1 MRNLKGYIVI
11 DLETTIMPYMKRKAS
26 PFTLENW
33 IVAGGYTAVGTVGK
47 NVGKVVGDY
56 FGTKRTASR
65 GWLKAL
71 LEEHHPKYLVGFN
84 FKFDLQWMLRFE
96 EDYEAYMAWIVDGG
110 ELWDTQIVEYL
121 LDNMVE
127 DSHMLSLDEVA
138 IRYGGE
144 LKIDE
149 VKAYWAKGI
158 STEFIPQQLLM
169 DYLIGRKE
177 EQGVRPGDIQ
187 NTEMIFRGQVL
198 TSRKRGN
205 LNTIRLNNGALVAT
219 TEMERNGLY
228 VDLNIAELEMRR
240 LQEEIAKAEVELKE
254 FYPKDMPFEM
264 NWNSVIHKSAIFFGG
279 DIPYVQKVPM
289 LDPAD
294 GQQMFV
300 QKTEVHYLLADG
312 TTVEVGEWEK
322 VMAEQGFYTP
332 ERVVNKSGKLA
343 GQAKTKQVKVNDLT
357 KPKFRNETFHV
368 HLPGYV
374 KPQPRW
380 KSKAYDNVY
389 STSKEVIEQI
399 ADAGLDIPFI
409 DHFVSLTKMQKD
421 LSTYYRVDEYDE
433 KVNEDTGET
442 ELVLK
447 KSTGMLILR
456 QEDGIVHHNI
466 QQTSTVTGRF
476 SHTAPNSGNLPR
488 EGTSNVKKMFT
499 SRFGPTGKIISSD
512 FRSLEVYAQ
521 AVLTGDKQLIAD
533 LLADI
538 DMHVMRLSIVENR
551 PYEELLVLAKGDK
564 KKGIKSVLEW
574 ERKRTDIKRFS
585 FQRAYGAGAAKIAGM
600 VKRDKETV
608 EGWIVADDARYSGIP
623 KWNEYV
629 AATVAK
635 HSVPSKTTIIHP
647 QAKMPLHLH
656 RGTYTTFD
664 GTTYSFLESA
674 APDFMVKKGVYQ
686 SFKPTELK
694 NYPVQG
700 LGAQWMK
707 AAMWIAVRMFYYYRN
722 FGGKG
727 LLNNTVHD
735 AVYADSDESVA
746 RKVGMVIHA
755 SMLEASTLMEYL
767 FEKEIKVPVPSETT
781 VGPSQFDQEDFEDQ
795 ASFNAG
801 VAKVRAFIRQEQM
814 DGYEPIAA

>member
-1 MRNLKGYIVI
+1 MRDLKGYIVI
-11 DLETTIMPYMKRKAS
+11 DLETTIQVYMKRKAS

-33 IVAGGYTAVGTVGK
+33 IVAGGYKALGTTGPK
-47 NVGKVVGDY
+47 AGEVVGDY
-56 FGTKRTASR
+56 FGNNSQASR
-65 GWLKAL
+65 GWLKSL
-71 LEEHHPKYLVGFN
+71 LEKHNPKYLVGFN

-96 EDYEAYMAWIVDGG
+96 EDYEAYMQWIVDGG

-127 DSHMLSLDEVA
+127 DSHMLSLDEVS

-144 LKIDE
+144 VKIDE

-158 STEFIPQQLLM
+158 STEFIPKQLLL

-177 EQGVRPGDIQ
+177 EDGSIRPGDIQ
-187 NTEMIFRGQVL
+187 NTEMIFRGQVEA
-198 TSRKRGN
+198 SRKRKN
-205 LNTIRLNNGALVAT
+205 LQAIRLNNGALVAT

-228 VDLNIAELEMRR
+228 VDMQIAEIEMER
-240 LQEEIAKAEVELKE
+240 LAKEIAAAEEKLRD
-254 FYPKDMPFEM
+254 FYPRDMPIEM
-264 NWNSVIHKSAIFFGG
+264 NWNSVVHKSAIFFGG
-279 DIPYVQKVPM
+279 SIPYTQKVPM

-294 GQQMFV
+294 GRQMFV
-300 QKTEVHYLLADG
+300 QKEETHYLMSDG
-312 TTVEVGEWEK
+312 TTMEVGLFDEL
-322 VMAEQGFYTP
+322 AASGDT
-332 ERVVNKSGKLA
+332 VVIPILNKSGKLA
-343 GQAKTKQVKVNDLT
+343 GQPKTKKVKVDDLT
-357 KPKFRNETFHV
+357 KPKFRNEEFHV
-368 HLPGYV
+368 RLPGYV
-374 KPQPRW
+374 KPKPSW

-389 STSKEVIEQI
+389 STSKEVIEDI
-399 ADAGLDIPFI
+399 ADSGLDIPFVE
-409 DHFVSLTKMQKD
+409 HFVSLSKMQKD
-421 LSTYYRVDEYDE
+421 LSTYYRVEVYEDGEDEE
-433 KVNEDTGET
+433 GNPIK
-442 ELVLK
+442 VLK
-447 KSTGMLILR
+447 KSTGMLTLV
-456 QEDGIVHHNI
+456 QPDSIVHHNI

-488 EGTSNVKKMFT
+488 EGTSRVKQMFT
-499 SRFGPTGKIISSD
+499 SRFKNGKIISSD

-538 DMHVMRLSIVENR
+538 DMHVMRLSVVEGK

-585 FQRAYGAGAAKIAGM
+585 FQRAYGAGAKKIAGM
-600 VKRDKETV
+600 VKRDVETV
-608 EGWIVADDARYSGIP
+608 EGWIVADDKRYSGIP
-623 KWNEYV
+623 LWNERV
-629 AATVAK
+629 ANQVAK
-635 HSVPSKTTIIHP
+635 HSVASKTTIVHP
-647 QAKMPLHLH
+647 TAKIPLHLH

-664 GTTYSFLESA
+664 GTTYSWLESA
-674 APDFMVKKGVYQ
+674 SPDFLVKKGIYQ
-686 SFKPTELK
+686 SFKPTEMK

-707 AAMWIAVRMFYYYRN
+707 AAMWIAVRMFYFYRN

-735 AVYADSDESVA
+735 AVYADADESVA
-746 RKVGMVIHA
+746 RKVGIVVHA

-781 VGPSQFDQEDFEDQ
+781 VGPSQFDQDDFEDQ
-795 ASFNAG
+795 PAFNAG
-801 VAKVRAFIRQEQM
+801 VEKVRQFIRKEWM
-814 DGYEPIAA
+814 DDYEPLAA

>member
-11 DLETTIMPYMKRKAS
+11 DLETTIAPFMKRKAS

-33 IVAGGYTAVGTVGK
+33 IVAGGYKAVGTTGPRVGE
-47 NVGKVVGDY
+47 VVGDY
-56 FGTKRTASR
+56 FGNKRTGSR
-65 GWLKAL
+65 GWFKAL
-71 LEEHHPKYLVGFN
+71 LEQHNPKHLVGFN

-110 ELWDTQIVEYL
+110 ELWDTQLVEYM

-144 LKIDE
+144 IKIDE

-158 STEFIPQQLLM
+158 STEFIPQQLLL
-169 DYLIGRKE
+169 DYLIGRDN
-177 EQGVRPGDIQ
+177 GDGTVRPGDIQ
-187 NTEMIFRGQVL
+187 NTEMIFRGQVG
-198 TSRKRGN
+198 TSRQRKN
-205 LNTIRLNNGALVAT
+205 LQTIRLNNGALVAT
-219 TEMERNGLY
+219 TEMERNGLH

-240 LQEEIAKAEVELKE
+240 LQEEIAKASEELKE

-279 DIPYVQKVPM
+279 SIPYVQKVPV

-294 GQQMFV
+294 GTQMYV
-300 QKTEVHYLLADG
+300 QKEEKHYLLSDG
-312 TTVEVGEWEK
+312 STMEVSAYDALMETGNTL
-322 VMAEQGFYTP
+322 VLP
-332 ERVVNKSGKLA
+332 ILNKSGKFA
-343 GQAKTKQVKVNDLT
+343 GQPKTKNVKVDDLE
-357 KPKFRNETFHV
+357 KPKWRNETFHV
-368 HLPGYV
+368 TLPGYV
-374 KPQPRW
+374 KPRPQW

-389 STSKEVIEQI
+389 STSKEVLEQI
-399 ADAGLDIPFI
+399 ADAGLDIPFVE
-409 DHFVSLTKMQKD
+409 HFVALTKMQKD

-433 KVNEDTGET
+433 VENEMGEI

-447 KSTGMLILR
+447 KSTGMLTLV
-456 QEDGIVHHNI
+456 QPDDHIVHHNI

-499 SRFGPTGKIISSD
+499 SRFKNGKIISSD

-623 KWNEYV
+623 KWNEFV
-629 AATVAK
+629 AAQVAK
-635 HSVPSKTTIIHP
+635 HSVPSKTTVIHP
-647 QAKMPLHLH
+647 TAKMPLHLH

-664 GTTYSFLESA
+664 GTTYSWLESA

-686 SFKPTELK
+686 SFKPTEMK

-795 ASFNAG
+795 ESFNAG
-801 VAKVRAFIRQEQM
+801 VAKVRQFIRQEQM
-814 DGYEPIAA
+814 DGYQPAAA